1 MVEAIENLAVGGAT
15 DAYIALVRA
24 FPLTHI
30 RDDAHFAAAM
40 AFLWPLLEKPEKS
53 DADKEYI
60 VALTDLLEKYEDA
73 TVHIPPVSGV
83 AMVRHLMEDRDLKQ
97 KDLVGP
103 VFATQSIASEA
114 LSGERTLALAHIKK
128 LAAFF
133 GVSPALF
140 ID

>member
-1 MVEAIENLAVGGAT
+1 MVEAIENPAVGGAT

-30 RDDAHFAAAM
+30 RDDAHFDAAM

-53 DADKEYI
+53 DADEEYI
-60 VALTDLLEKYEDA
+60 AALTDLLEKYEDA

-83 AMVRHLMEDRDLKQ
+83 AMVRHFMEDRDLKQ

-103 VFATQSIASEA
+103 VFATQSIASEV

-133 GVSPALF
+133 GVSPVLF